1 MNTQWH
7 LTPSGIRR
15 IAETP
20 FVDHI
25 EMAGHQLAAIV
36 TYGFTAEGTLSLS
49 RELCYPGLR
58 TLPRDTFGTLH
69 AFHPENQ
76 RQLFLCNGETVVEYP
91 AEFSF
96 DGILSI
102 VSFDCCKQL
111 RIIRHC
117 FPCVDQAA
125 YIENV
130 VIENCSNQPVNVSVA
145 QFEENEY
152 ARGAAGVYT
161 ICATC
166 SAQDVVLNPGEQFTS
181 DLVFSARLHL
191 YPAPKPDVPKALA
204 DRRELVEKLI
214 DDALILECEDKELCQ
229 FFRLSKLRA
238 AESIFDT
245 LAGPLHSPGGGP
257 YYAAVWANDQA
268 EYAGPFF
275 PFMNYERANV
285 ASLNAYMLFARFMS
299 PANTPIPSSII
310 DGGQDFWEGHGDRGD
325 AAMYLYGCSRYLL
338 ALGDYK
344 LAREMFWTLRWSAD
358 FTLRKKT
365 PEGVIASDSDELE
378 ERLPSG
384 DANLCTSC
392 LAYGGLVSSAALADE
407 LGETDLAACWRN
419 EAAALREA
427 IEAYFGATVSG
438 YETYRYYDGNTQ
450 LRSWICIP
458 LTVGIYDRQKGCA
471 DALLSDKLFC
481 DDGVL
486 SVEGDV
492 TIWDRSTLYAFRGI
506 FNAGESDRVYPYL
519 QRYVRQRLLGPH
531 VPYAVEAYPEGNQ
544 RHLSAESALFARVIT
559 EGLCGITP
567 VGLRTISLKPSVP
580 ETLRH
585 VKLSCIHIG
594 GKCVDLEIT
603 REHDGHNIVVQWD
616 EVRISHPIPLG
627 ESYEIVLT

>member
-1 MNTQWH
+1 M
-7 LTPSGIRR
+7 
-15 IAETP
+15 
-20 FVDHI
+20 
-25 EMAGHQLAAIV
+25 
-36 TYGFTAEGTLSLS
+36 
-49 RELCYPGLR
+49 
-58 TLPRDTFGTLH
+58 
-69 AFHPENQ
+69 
-76 RQLFLCNGETVVEYP
+76 
-91 AEFSF
+91 
-96 DGILSI
+96 
-102 VSFDCCKQL
+102 
-111 RIIRHC
+111 
-117 FPCVDQAA
+117 
-125 YIENV
+125 
-130 VIENCSNQPVNVSVA
+130 
-145 QFEENEY
+145 
-152 ARGAAGVYT
+152 
-161 ICATC
+161 
-166 SAQDVVLNPGEQFTS
+166 
-181 DLVFSARLHL
+181 
-191 YPAPKPDVPKALA
+191 
-204 DRRELVEKLI
+204 
-214 DDALILECEDKELCQ
+214 
-229 FFRLSKLRA
+229 
-238 AESIFDT
+238 
-245 LAGPLHSPGGGP
+245 
-257 YYAAVWANDQA
+257 
-268 EYAGPFF
+268 
-275 PFMNYERANV
+275 
-285 ASLNAYMLFARFMS
+285 
-299 PANTPIPSSII
+299 PI
-310 DGGQDFWEGHGDRGD
+310 
-325 AAMYLYGCSRYLL
+325 
-338 ALGDYK
+338 
-344 LAREMFWTLRWSAD
+344 
-358 FTLRKKT
+358 
-365 PEGVIASDSDELE
+365 
-378 ERLPSG
+378 
-384 DANLCTSC
+384 C

-603 REHDGHNIVVQWD
+603 REHDGHNIVLQWD
-616 EVRISHPIPLG
+616 EVRISHLIPLG